1 MNHGEK
7 KRRIMPRS
15 HLLYGERTAAV
26 SAPNRENR
34 AVAAENLRR
43 PQGRPTAHHQ
53 FLQAVGVAVEL
64 QR

>member
-1 MNHGEK
+1 
-7 KRRIMPRS
+7 MPRS